1 LSDALSLARAGKWL
15 LDSGIQESCGGVARF
30 YRSETGKNKPIST
43 EISGY
48 SASALV
54 YLFHITGNE
63 EYLDRARK
71 TANFLINVAWNE
83 ELQTFPFEH
92 PSPSAESEHRAY
104 FFDCGIIIR
113 GLLAVW
119 RQTGDE
125 KLLAVAKA
133 TARSMITAFRSG
145 AEYHPILEL
154 PAKKPLERTEQW
166 SRAPGC
172 YQLKAALAWWDLA
185 DATGDYLLR
194 GAYLDMLNIAM
205 VTHCDYLPGTTDV
218 YQTMDRLHPYLYFL
232 EGLLPVL
239 DRAECAK
246 AYIQGI
252 HAVSR
257 ILRQIAPLF
266 ARSDVYGQLLRARI
280 YGAAKIGID
289 TDAAEDE
296 LRALMGFQA
305 ESSDRRID
313 GGFFFGRRDGTMSP
327 HVNPV
332 STVFGLQA
340 IAMWRE
346 FQSVNKPPCCK
357 MLI

>member
-15 LDSGIQESCGGVARF
+15 LDSGIQEPCGGVARF

-43 EISGY
+43 EITGY

-63 EYLDRARK
+63 EYIEGARK

-83 ELQTFPFEH
+83 ELRTFPFEH
-92 PSPSAESEHRAY
+92 PSPSAESEYRAY

-125 KLLAVAKA
+125 KLLHVARA
-133 TARSMITAFRSG
+133 AARSMITDFRSG

-154 PAKKPLERTEQW
+154 PAREPLARTEQW
-166 SRAPGC
+166 SHTPGC

-185 DATGDYLLR
+185 DATGDQILR
-194 GAYLDMLNIAM
+194 DAYLNMLNTAL
-205 VTHCDYLPGTTDV
+205 VAHSGYLPGSTDAH
-218 YQTMDRLHPYLYFL
+218 QIMDRLHPYLYFL

-246 AYIQGI
+246 AYFEGI
-252 HAVSR
+252 HSVSR

-280 YGAAKIGID
+280 YGAATIGIN
-289 TDAAEDE
+289 TEAAEDE
-296 LRALMGFQA
+296 LRELMGFQA
-305 ESSDRRID
+305 ESSDRRIRRLLLRPPRWHD
-313 GGFFFGRRDGTMSP
+313 VSARESCLNRVWPAGDCHVAGIPGR
-327 HVNPV
+327 
-332 STVFGLQA
+332 Q
-340 IAMWRE
+340 
-346 FQSVNKPPCCK
+346 
-357 MLI
+357 